1 VASEKVSVG
10 KCKVKWDVVCS
21 PNNMGG
27 LGILNLDKFG
37 KALRARWNWHE
48 WTDPGRAWVGLG
60 NPCNKEDMSLFYNS
74 INLSIGDGKT
84 AKFWHAPW
92 LDGLIPKDIAP
103 SIFTISKKKNISVRK
118 GLEQD
123 FWILNLSFEDG
134 IDVTHIMEFS
144 NLWTKIQE
152 IHLTDE
158 LDSITW
164 ILFATG
170 TYSSSTA
177 YIAQFTATPTSFMV
191 SAVWANWAPP
201 KCKTFAWLMLPN
213 KVWTLDRLLRRGWP
227 NCGLIFKCRYSIRVW
242 NGLRDWLGLVDF
254 DTSLWSNF
262 DNLHEWWCAISG
274 AHGRRRKGLTSLIL
288 LTAWELWNE
297 RNARVLKNV
306 ASMPALIIS
315 SIKSSAALWGIGGA
329 KYLSALM
336 P

>member
-1 VASEKVSVG
+1 
-10 KCKVKWDVVCS
+10 
-21 PNNMGG
+21 MGG

-123 FWILNLSFEDG
+123 FWISNLSFEDG

-227 NCGLIFKCRYSIRVW
+227 NCGPCQLCKREPESAAHLIFKCRYSIRVW

>member
-1 VASEKVSVG
+1 
-10 KCKVKWDVVCS
+10 
-21 PNNMGG
+21 
-27 LGILNLDKFG
+27 
-37 KALRARWNWHE
+37 
-48 WTDPGRAWVGLG
+48 
-60 NPCNKEDMSLFYNS
+60 
-74 INLSIGDGKT
+74 
-84 AKFWHAPW
+84 
-92 LDGLIPKDIAP
+92 
-103 SIFTISKKKNISVRK
+103 VRI

-158 LDSITW
+158 PDSITW
-164 ILFATG
+164 RLFATG

-191 SAVWANWAPP
+191 PAVCVNWAPP
-201 KCKTFAWLMLPN
+201 KCKTFAWLILQN
-213 KVWTLDRLLRRGWP
+213 KVWTSDRLLRRGWP
-227 NCGLIFKCRYSIRVW
+227 NCGPCQLCKREPESAARLIFKCRYSIRVW

-254 DTSLWSNF
+254 DTRLWSNF

-274 AHGRRRKGLTSLIL
+274 AHDRRRKVLTSLLL

-306 ASMPALIIS
+306 PPCPL
-315 SIKSSAALWGIGGA
+315 
-329 KYLSALM
+329 
-336 P
+336 